1 MTVRLRVMSGGT
13 TSEYAFDRTKI
24 SVGRSPAN
32 DLAISSGSVA
42 LKHGVLEFGEDGVL
56 RFLVDACGQPSML
69 VRDGEVARELEASG
83 RASLELRESDFL
95 ILGGV
100 TRIEVLEARTREAT
114 RYTEY
119 RLDAHL
125 SYDLPVAV
133 SGRYLR
139 ALDHLSAASNRV
151 RTLLVEACG
160 LVESLIGAS
169 VNRAVVSLFTEHDE
183 FHDDTWALEFGQ
195 AEADSELFDMAR
207 DPLAH
212 FGPAAKKDAL
222 ELFVQGNYLIA
233 QSERGVPASAFLV
246 GIVQNERCI
255 GVLVIERA
263 EAFEAGPELAFL
275 GRALATLATLA
286 MSARVAEQRA
296 RSLGEENRYFRERE
310 RRHYLFKELI
320 CESPSMKAV
329 YKALNAMVSM
339 DGPVLILGE
348 AGTGKELLARA
359 LHHLGPR
366 REGMFISTHCGRLSD
381 EVLGVELFGCVASE
395 LAGAVAARKGIFEL
409 AQDGTVYLE
418 EIDMLSPMMQG
429 KLVRMLK
436 EGEVRRVGDS
446 VGRRVNAR
454 LIASTH
460 RDVQESVR
468 TGRLRPDLYILLKE
482 SLLRVPSLRERRE
495 DLLPLARTFLKI
507 YARRYNKSACAFDEG
522 IAETLSAHDWPGN
535 VRELQSLVEAAVLK
549 CAPDSQTLE
558 SSLIKI

>member
-1 MTVRLRVMSGGT
+1 
-13 TSEYAFDRTKI
+13 
-24 SVGRSPAN
+24 
-32 DLAISSGSVA
+32 
-42 LKHGVLEFGEDGVL
+42 
-56 RFLVDACGQPSML
+56 
-69 VRDGEVARELEASG
+69 
-83 RASLELRESDFL
+83 
-95 ILGGV
+95 
-100 TRIEVLEARTREAT
+100 
-114 RYTEY
+114 
-119 RLDAHL
+119 
-125 SYDLPVAV
+125 
-133 SGRYLR
+133 
-139 ALDHLSAASNRV
+139 
-151 RTLLVEACG
+151 
-160 LVESLIGAS
+160 
-169 VNRAVVSLFTEHDE
+169 
-183 FHDDTWALEFGQ
+183 
-195 AEADSELFDMAR
+195 
-207 DPLAH
+207 
-212 FGPAAKKDAL
+212 
-222 ELFVQGNYLIA
+222 
-233 QSERGVPASAFLV
+233 
-246 GIVQNERCI
+246 
-255 GVLVIERA
+255 
-263 EAFEAGPELAFL
+263 
-275 GRALATLATLA
+275 
-286 MSARVAEQRA
+286 
-296 RSLGEENRYFRERE
+296 
-310 RRHYLFKELI
+310 
-320 CESPSMKAV
+320 MKAV

-468 TGRLRPDLYILLKE
+468 AGRLRPDLYILLKE

-522 IAETLSAHDWPGN
+522 IAETLMAHDWPGN

-549 CAPDSQTLE
+549 CPADASTLE